1 MIYLA
6 CIVFFFSLLQ
16 LGVGVTNLLTA
27 GISPAAAS
35 INGVKVSVL
44 IPARNEEQN
53 IANLLTDLR
62 EQDYRNLEILV
73 FDDEST
79 DSTAA
84 IISHYASDDQRI
96 RLISSKGLPEG
107 WLGKNFACHSLSTEA
122 TGDYLLFLDADVR
135 IGNGAIADTVSL
147 AEEKKLDLLSVFPK
161 QILVSA
167 GEKSTV
173 PVMNYILLSLLP
185 LILVRKIP
193 FQSLGAANG
202 QFMLFRSDTYRAI
215 QPHNHV
221 KGSWVEDILIA
232 RLYKRLGA
240 RMATY
245 VGNDSIRCRMY
256 TGYQDAVSGFSRNIV
271 YFFGNS
277 HLLAVG
283 FWFLTTLGFLIVG
296 LYLPLTYFVVYM
308 IVYLSTRLVI
318 SLAARESLLQNILF
332 ILPQQLAMG
341 EMIFRSKRKKRKK
354 SYTWKGR
361 NIY

>member
-6 CIVFFFSLLQ
+6 YIVFFFSLFQ
-16 LGVGVTNLLTA
+16 LGVGITNLLTA
-27 GISPAAAS
+27 GISPGSYAIS
-35 INGVKVSVL
+35 DLKVSLL

-53 IANLLTDLR
+53 ISNLLTDLL

-84 IISHYASDDQRI
+84 VVRQFASRDERI
-96 RLISSKGLPEG
+96 RLISSGGLPEG
-107 WLGKNFACHSLSTEA
+107 WLGKNFACFSLSREA
-122 TGDYLLFLDADVR
+122 SGEYFLFLDADVR
-135 IGNGAIADTVSL
+135 IGRGAIADTISL

-185 LILVRKIP
+185 LILVRKTSFP
-193 FQSLGAANG
+193 STGAANG
-202 QFMLFRSDTYRAI
+202 QFMLFRADTYQVF
-215 QPHNHV
+215 QPHETV

-232 RLYKRLGA
+232 RLYKRRGA
-240 RMATY
+240 SMATC

-256 TGYQDAVSGFSRNIV
+256 SGYQDAIEGFARNIV
-271 YFFGNS
+271 FFFGNS
-277 HLLAVG
+277 HLLAVL
-283 FWFLTTLGFLIVG
+283 FWLATTLGFLMIG
-296 LYLPLTYFVVYM
+296 LFLPLTYFVVYL

-318 SLAARESLLQNILF
+318 SLAARESLLHNLLYL
-332 ILPQQLAMG
+332 LPQQLAMG
-341 EMIFRSKRKKRKK
+341 RMIFRSIRNNQKK
-354 SYTWKGR
+354 SYIWKGR
-361 NIY
+361 SIY